1 MDHTNDIVQ
10 VYRQRQ
16 DEFRLPLRNDSW
28 QQLEKELFPA
38 PKRRLSFGWY
48 AAAAIALLCLVL
60 SVFYLLPEKEQPT
73 IANEP
78 QEKER
83 IEPVKEEITPS
94 PIITPL
100 LGEERG
106 GDSTAIEED
115 NTTKQIEEIESEELE
130 SEESEEENDNSEPEA
145 ENRIDKSKKEASPVG
160 PANRYNKRQS
170 DPYRQYRTIEQP
182 RQPRWAIGVT
192 GGSGLKEELGGVAES
207 YVTDPGPGYGQD
219 GEDEPGT
226 KAAAG
231 GGNQDSPGDAYYQH
245 KLPVSVGLSVRRYL
259 TKRFSVETGLSYTI
273 LYADIV
279 KGRESEMTV
288 GHQYVH
294 YLGIPLKANW
304 TFYERGPFS
313 SYLSGGGMVE
323 YATYLKKETDGRIAS
338 WDINRWQFSL
348 QAAIGLQLSVYKQF
362 SIYAEPGVF
371 YYFDTGNRFVETFRT
386 VNPLTFNLQV
396 GVRFSY

>member
-28 QQLEKELFPA
+28 QQLEKELFPT
-38 PKRRLSFGWY
+38 PKRRLSFAWY

-60 SVFYLLPEKEQPT
+60 SVFYLLPEKEQPVLV
-73 IANEP
+73 NEP
-78 QEKER
+78 QQEER
-83 IEPVKEEITPS
+83 IEPAKEVITPS

-100 LGEERG
+100 LGEEKKI
-106 GDSTAIEED
+106 DSTTIEEE
-115 NTTKQIEEIESEELE
+115 NTIKQIEEVE
-130 SEESEEENDNSEPEA
+130 SEESEEETNNSEPE
-145 ENRIDKSKKEASPVG
+145 EDNIDKPKKEASPVG
-160 PANRYNKRQS
+160 PANRYNKRQP

-259 TKRFSVETGLSYTI
+259 TKRISVETGLSYTI

-348 QAAIGLQLSVYKQF
+348 QAAIGLQLSVYKPF

-386 VNPLTFNLQV
+386 LNPLTFNLQV